1 MGMVGTAAEELALF
15 QKLKAGG
22 RFAGHD
28 RGRLRRRRSD
38 LIVSELSKPTHI
50 NGHAERAKEKT

>member
-38 LIVSELSKPTHI
+38 
-50 NGHAERAKEKT
+50 

>member
-15 QKLKAGG
+15 QMLKAGG

-38 LIVSELSKPTHI
+38 WSSPNSQNRPTSTATQ
-50 NGHAERAKEKT
+50 NVPRKRR